1 MGLSQKSAGM
11 HLLYFLY
18 RVHLTLDILFL
29 EDVMR
34 NRNVAIL
41 LSMML
46 GFTGS
51 QFFYLG
57 STGAGVISVLFCW
70 TGIPALVSFIKGISL
85 MCMSQSEFDN
95 AYNDGKCS
103 DVCMCLTTI
112 ANASKKQNAELLKAT
127 NDSKPENPL
136 VDDMPNF

>member
-1 MGLSQKSAGM
+1 
-11 HLLYFLY
+11 
-18 RVHLTLDILFL
+18 
-29 EDVMR
+29 MR

-57 STGAGVISVLFCW
+57 STGAGVLSVLFCW

-95 AYNDGKCS
+95 AYNGGKCS
-103 DVCMCLTTI
+103 DVCTCLTTI
-112 ANASKKQNAELLKAT
+112 ANASQKQNAELIKAT
-127 NDSKPENPL
+127 KGRTVSKNKSL
-136 VDDMPNF
+136 IDDMPDF

>member
-1 MGLSQKSAGM
+1 
-11 HLLYFLY
+11 
-18 RVHLTLDILFL
+18 
-29 EDVMR
+29 MR

-57 STGAGVISVLFCW
+57 STGAGVLSVLFCW
-70 TGIPALVSFIKGISL
+70 TGIPALVSFFKGLSL
-85 MCMSQSEFDN
+85 MCMSQSEFDK

-103 DVCMCLTTI
+103 DVCTCLTTI
-112 ANASKKQNAELLKAT
+112 ANAFQKQNAELIKAT
-127 NDSKPENPL
+127 KDRTVLKNKSL
-136 VDDMPNF
+136 IDDMPDF

>member
-1 MGLSQKSAGM
+1 
-11 HLLYFLY
+11 
-18 RVHLTLDILFL
+18 
-29 EDVMR
+29 MR

-57 STGAGVISVLFCW
+57 STGAGVLSVLFCW

-85 MCMSQSEFDN
+85 MCMSQSEFDK
-95 AYNDGKCS
+95 AYNGGKCS
-103 DVCMCLTTI
+103 DVCTCLMTMSNI
-112 ANASKKQNAELLKAT
+112 SEKQNKDLIKAT
-127 NDSKPENPL
+127 SEVRSESKSL
-136 VDDMPNF
+136 VDDMPDF